1 MRCTLDDLAVTLFF
15 CGVVPLMGLWL
26 VLLFLPVYV
35 NVAVWV
41 LYLCGGV

>member
-1 MRCTLDDLAVTLFF
+1 MRVTCDDLAVTLFF
-15 CGVVPLMGLWL
+15 CGVVPLIGLWL
-26 VLLFLPVYV
+26 VLLLLPVYV

>member
-1 MRCTLDDLAVTLFF
+1 MRITRDDVAVVLFY
-15 CGVVPLMGLWL
+15 CGVVPLLGLWL
-26 VLLFLPVYV
+26 VLLLLPVYV